1 MARSCGI
8 CELSGGQM
16 LPWHL
21 AINKQSMPT
30 KLSGESVT
38 VLSRLAP
45 TSTIVTGKSL
55 SASPAPMS
63 RESHTVRHQHDYHG
77 KVTQYV
83 TSTTITVKSQSAS
96 PAPLSSESHT
106 VRHQHHYYGKVTH
119 CVTSTTITVMSH
131 SASPAALS
139 RQSNTVRHQQHYH
152 GKVTRFVTLSSLSSQ
167 ARRS

>member
-77 KVTQYV
+77 KVTQCD
-83 TSTTITVKSQSAS
+83 TSSFITAK
-96 PAPLSSESHT
+96 
-106 VRHQHHYYGKVTH
+106 
-119 CVTSTTITVMSH
+119 SH

-139 RQSNTVRHQQHYH
+139 RQGHTVRHQHHYH
-152 GKVTRFVTLSSLSSQ
+152 GKVTKCVTSTIVIGKSHSASPAPLLRQSHTLRHQHHYHGNVTQCVTSSFITTK
-167 ARRS
+167 